1 MINNPYMTNSP
12 FGSSGLQISSP
23 LSVARSS
30 PTFSSPIPEAPP
42 TGGSQPSPAP
52 NRYSNIMPSQPLEP
66 PTGGG
71 QTLSGGNA
79 PPPGMMLNPN
89 YNPTQAMLDNVPMR
103 GSADELSRQ
112 MYIPATGGGLPGP
125 PMGGSVP
132 PIQELPYDQY
142 MAMPPLHD
150 QYTAMPPML
159 GGGQLLPGT
168 IYQEPPQPKEPYY
181 AGGGMMFNPATGK
194 YERSPDAIKN
204 PYYFDRFK
212 DNAIGTADVKFSDQ
226 EYIRP
231 EDLKNYEAQRIED
244 RKKYNEFLESI
255 GQPPIPTD
263 ENQQEIAT
271 DLYTPK
277 TGQFE
282 DITQPST
289 GAPPVATQP
298 PSGTTPPSS
307 SGGGSVVDFLFEGE
321 APTPGSARETSR
333 VELPSWYTEYAKD
346 MLGRAKGIGNMPYE
360 AFPGPRIAP
369 FTETE
374 KEGMRETVG
383 AAESYK
389 PYLGAAGDILG
400 TVGGKSSFGAA
411 APFIGEG
418 AGFTREA
425 AYGTGMPIAE
435 QYFQEALM
443 RTPTGAAAPYAE
455 QAARMFPE
463 AAAAYMSPYTQ
474 GVIEE
479 LGNIGL
485 EQLQEKFLPEIGE
498 EFIRAGQFG
507 GSRMGEFGARALRD
521 VQRSILGE
529 QRKALESGYKTAA
542 DIYGTDVGRQAELA
556 RLMGTFGGQEQE
568 FMGDVGKTL
577 AGIRQEDLGRIL
589 QAGGQLGDF
598 GKLAGTLSSEDLNRL
613 MDLSSRYADLGG
625 LAQKYGL
632 VGGEA
637 ITGVG
642 EKERGMNQANLELA
656 YKDFLEQRNY
666 PKEQADFLAKMLAG
680 INLPETR
687 ISETITTPAQ
697 PAGETGIEKIAGG
710 VKGGL
715 QIFDIIKE
723 LFGKEG

>member
-1 MINNPYMTNSP
+1 MINNPYMKNLP
-12 FGSSGLQISSP
+12 FGTGGLPAGSGNQISAP
-23 LSVARSS
+23 LSYANPMGGQV
-30 PTFSSPIPEAPP
+30 IPQMPNAP
-42 TGGSQPSPAP
+42 QPASPAP
-52 NRYSNIMPSQPLEP
+52 IQGGTSIGQGRTF
-66 PTGGG
+66 TGPNALIDAGRASAERQAALQG
-71 QTLSGGNA
+71 LTYDQYMARDAARTNFQFA

-89 YNPTQAMLDNVPMR
+89 YNPSKAMLTNVPLP
-103 GSADELSRQ
+103 GSKEDLERQ
-112 MYIPATGGGLPGP
+112 MYIPIDNASDN
-125 PMGGSVP
+125 M
-132 PIQELPYDQY
+132 
-142 MAMPPLHD
+142 
-150 QYTAMPPML
+150 
-159 GGGQLLPGT
+159 
-168 IYQEPPQPKEPYY
+168 Y
-181 AGGGMMFNPATGK
+181 AGGGNLYNP
-194 YERSPDAIKN
+194 E
-204 PYYFDRFK
+204 
-212 DNAIGTADVKFSDQ
+212 
-226 EYIRP
+226 
-231 EDLKNYEAQRIED
+231 
-244 RKKYNEFLESI
+244 
-255 GQPPIPTD
+255 
-263 ENQQEIAT
+263 
-271 DLYTPK
+271 

-307 SGGGSVVDFLFEGE
+307 GGGSVVDFLFEGTP
-321 APTPGSARETSR
+321 PTPGSSRETSR

-346 MLGRAKGIGNMPYE
+346 MLGRSRGIADMPYQP
-360 AFPGPRIAP
+360 FPGPRIAP

-374 KEGMRETVG
+374 KAGMRETFG
-383 AAESYK
+383 AAGSYK

-425 AYGTGMPIAE
+425 AFGTGMPIAE
-435 QYFQEALM
+435 RYFQEALGM
-443 RTPTGAAAPYAE
+443 TPTGAAAPYAE

-463 AAAAYMSPYTQ
+463 AAAAYMSPYTK
-474 GVIEE
+474 GVVEE

-542 DIYGTDVGRQAELA
+542 DIYGTDVSRQAELA
-556 RLMGTFGGQEQE
+556 RLMGTFGGQEQA

-598 GKLAGTLSSEDLNRL
+598 GKLAGALSSEDLNRL

-666 PKEQADFLAKMLAG
+666 PKEQAEFMAKMLAQ

-697 PAGETGIEKIAGG
+697 PAGDTGIEKIAGG

-715 QIFDIIKE
+715 EIIDILKD
-723 LFGKEG
+723 LFKKEG